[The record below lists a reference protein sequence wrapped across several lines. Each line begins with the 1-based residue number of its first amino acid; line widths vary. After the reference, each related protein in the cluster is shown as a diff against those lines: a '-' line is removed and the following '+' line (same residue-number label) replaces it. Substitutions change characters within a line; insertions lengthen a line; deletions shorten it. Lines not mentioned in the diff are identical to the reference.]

1 MQAVSNIEDI
11 EFEIKKALKIL
22 KSMPK
27 VGPKNVKS
35 HWPEYLNEEQGD
47 FNEKKTVQYYKPLP
61 QEIDDMDEVLEQ
73 WLKCIDYDERNLV
86 IMRSS
91 GNSWKLIMRKFNA
104 SRSYL
109 YGQYVKSLKKI
120 LQYVLEKQQKTA
132 KRDNL

>member
-35 HWPEYLNEEQGD
+35 HWPEYLNEEQED
-47 FNEKKTVQYYKPLP
+47 FNEKKTAQYYKPLP

-120 LQYVLEKQQKTA
+120 LKYVLEKQQKTA